1 LPPVL
6 IDDALHFL
14 LVYEDDHHVGIIK
27 YDLGLKCLSL
37 IDAPLV
43 ETDIARDVILIAMED
58 GSLGFAHVDGLTLKL
73 WSRQIV
79 SGGVA
84 AWTEAI
90 VIDLKKLLPIHNQL
104 HRLILVGSV
113 EGCDIIFVAT
123 DLGIYE
129 VIVKS
134 LQMKKICEREKY
146 CALFPYMSFYSQ
158 PGISLSTSLC
168 DFGRTPE

>member
-1 LPPVL
+1 
-6 IDDALHFL
+6 
-14 LVYEDDHHVGIIK
+14 
-27 YDLGLKCLSL
+27 
-37 IDAPLV
+37 
-43 ETDIARDVILIAMED
+43 
-58 GSLGFAHVDGLTLKL
+58 
-73 WSRQIV
+73 
-79 SGGVA
+79 
-84 AWTEAI
+84 
-90 VIDLKKLLPIHNQL
+90 
-104 HRLILVGSV
+104 V

-134 LQMKKICEREKY
+134 LQQKKIKSLQQKKICEREKY